1 MELHELL
8 ALLPLPLLLQLEEL
22 ALLLLLLYLEEVD
35 LMLLLLLME
44 TRRLGMGMHA
54 RRRRPI
60 VAILRWEVSLCG
72 CASQMLAVKLLLL
85 GRRLVL

>member
-1 MELHELL
+1 M
-8 ALLPLPLLLQLEEL
+8 
-22 ALLLLLLYLEEVD
+22 LLLLLEEMNLLL
-35 LMLLLLLME
+35 LMLLLLE
-44 TRRLGMGMHA
+44 ARRLRMLGMHA